1 MRSFPSLSTLA
12 VPRAPLWVRAA
23 WSGFPAQPAL
33 TMKGVLEL
41 AHIARDITWLAF
53 GRAVVAVSPYVE
65 AIRPKRADAMLLR
78 LGREMAYLPDAVEQ
92 LLRLRAVQEPK
103 EQR

>member
-1 MRSFPSLSTLA
+1 MER
-12 VPRAPLWVRAA
+12 
-23 WSGFPAQPAL
+23 FPAQLAL
-33 TMKGVLEL
+33 TVKGVLQLPQL
-41 AHIARDITWLAF
+41 ASDITWLAF

-78 LGREMAYLPDAVEQ
+78 LGREMGYLPDAVEQ
-92 LLRLRAVQEPK
+92 LVRLRGMEEPK

>member
-1 MRSFPSLSTLA
+1 
-12 VPRAPLWVRAA
+12 
-23 WSGFPAQPAL
+23 
-33 TMKGVLEL
+33 MKGVLEL
-41 AHIARDITWLAF
+41 PHIARDITWLAF

-78 LGREMAYLPDAVEQ
+78 LGREMAYLPDAVEE
-92 LLRLRAVQEPK
+92 LLRLRVMQEPR